1 MTAAVPGSRR
11 FRPGLEA
18 AANGAGIL
26 VLVLAV
32 AVFPVSALAQQGVLS
47 NANQVVMFL
56 PIGAVGLVVA
66 RRLPRNPIGWLLLAC
81 AAGALLSAAAGPYA
95 WLVYRL
101 GHRLPL
107 GPLALVLAM
116 SWPTLYL
123 TLPPVILLFPDGT
136 LPSRRWR
143 PVLRA
148 YLAVTV
154 GLLLSV
160 YAVLAI
166 TLASGTV
173 RIDASGD
180 LTALDSP
187 SGNTAWISAVVT
199 VVFPVMAA
207 FWLAFLGRLALSWRR
222 AARERRQQL
231 KWLLSGTAASL
242 ACGLIGIFTGVF
254 GSHAPAAVQA
264 IAGFLNDSSFVVV
277 AVCVGVAI
285 LKYRLYDIDRI
296 ISRTLAYAIVTG
308 LLIGVYVGLVTLT
321 TSVLPF
327 TSTVGVALS
336 TLAAAA
342 IFNPVRRR
350 VQHAVDRRFNRARY
364 DAGQTVA
371 VFAAQLK
378 DAVDLDSI
386 GNDLAEAVD
395 QALEPAHVSVWI
407 SPQR

>member
-1 MTAAVPGSRR
+1 
-11 FRPGLEA
+11 
-18 AANGAGIL
+18 
-26 VLVLAV
+26 
-32 AVFPVSALAQQGVLS
+32 
-47 NANQVVMFL
+47 
-56 PIGAVGLVVA
+56 
-66 RRLPRNPIGWLLLAC
+66 
-81 AAGALLSAAAGPYA
+81 
-95 WLVYRL
+95 
-101 GHRLPL
+101 
-107 GPLALVLAM
+107 
-116 SWPTLYL
+116 
-123 TLPPVILLFPDGT
+123 VILLFPDGT

-166 TLASGTV
+166 TLTSGTV
-173 RIDASGD
+173 RIDASGG